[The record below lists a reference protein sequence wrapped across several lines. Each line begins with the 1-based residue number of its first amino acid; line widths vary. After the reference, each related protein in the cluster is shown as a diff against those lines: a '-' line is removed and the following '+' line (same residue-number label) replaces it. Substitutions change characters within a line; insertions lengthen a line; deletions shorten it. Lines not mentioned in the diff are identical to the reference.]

1 MEEKQLSAAQIDFL
15 RKLYSEFSA
24 AQKALNEFT
33 RYLLEE
39 HGLIGEQ
46 ARWQLA
52 PSLDRFVMLPD
63 QSAEEDPTPF

>member
-39 HGLIGEQ
+39 YDLVAESS
-46 ARWQLA
+46 RWQLA

-63 QSAEEDPTPF
+63 QSAKEEPTPF